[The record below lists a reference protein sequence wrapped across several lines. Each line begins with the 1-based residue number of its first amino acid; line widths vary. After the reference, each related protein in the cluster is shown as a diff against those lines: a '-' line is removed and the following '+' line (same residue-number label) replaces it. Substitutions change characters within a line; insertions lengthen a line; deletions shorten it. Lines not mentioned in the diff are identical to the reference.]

1 MATLISETLALEA
14 SGVSKRFG
22 KVEALRDISLKVRQ
36 GEIFGL
42 IGPDGA
48 GNTQIMYDQ
57 YRRVKAESGNIS
69 SDTGAA
75 ASDDRQ
81 TSLEFHLNGV
91 NYPNLYVEDPTEG
104 GWESLLALAVSS
116 I

>member
-48 GNTQIMYDQ
+48 GKTTLFRLIASLLLPTAGQLRLCGID
-57 YRRVKAESGNIS
+57 VESG
-69 SDTGAA
+69 
-75 ASDDRQ
+75 
-81 TSLEFHLNGV
+81 
-91 NYPNLYVEDPTEG
+91 
-104 GWESLLALAVSS
+104 
-116 I
+116 